1 MATNSSDVVAG
12 INATKDHYNNL
23 RKDALLAIKDVTV
36 DADGATIT
44 FNCATSPIHK
54 TTLGGN
60 RTLAVSNVA
69 TSQAF
74 VVILLQDGTGSR
86 TVTWWAGIKWPDAV
100 APVLTTTA
108 NRYDV
113 FSFIYDGTN
122 YYCVGQIFNL
132 G

>member
-1 MATNSSDVVAG
+1 MATNSSDVIAG
-12 INATKDHYNNL
+12 TNATKDHYNNL
-23 RKDALLAIKDVTV
+23 RKDALLAVKDVTA
-36 DADGATIT
+36 DSDGATIT
-44 FNCATSPIHK
+44 FNMATSPIHK
-54 TTLGGN
+54 VTLGGN

-74 VVILLQDGTGSR
+74 VIILLQDGSGSH
-86 TVTWWAGIKWPDAV
+86 TVTWWGSIKWPAAT

-122 YYCVGQIFNL
+122 YYCVGAVYNL